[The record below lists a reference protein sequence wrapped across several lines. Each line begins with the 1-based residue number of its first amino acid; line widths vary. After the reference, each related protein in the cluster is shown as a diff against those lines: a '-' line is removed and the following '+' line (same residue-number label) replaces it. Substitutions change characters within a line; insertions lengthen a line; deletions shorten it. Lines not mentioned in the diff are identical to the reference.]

1 MPADIASVNAAL
13 PARVVAP
20 FAAAGRQIFLHD
32 ANADARWEEKDYFT
46 RGIHRSEVGF
56 RKMAASW
63 EKAITAHVTPPM
75 RSCSSALIYSCGAEQ
90 TVHSSNATMCSACL
104 AKHPVQHML
113 AQYNCT

>member
-113 AQYNCT
+113 A